1 MKLQG
6 KTALITGGTSGI
18 GLATAQLM
26 QREGAR
32 VAVTGRSPEKLA
44 RARQALGPDALVLE
58 SDCGKIEAIDKLV
71 QDVGAAFGQLNVLV
85 LNAGIASPAPLEAV
99 SEASFDEV
107 VAINCKGV
115 FFTLQKSLPLLVAGS
130 SVIVTTSITNRVG
143 APMFSVYAA
152 CKAAQRSLVSSLA
165 LELIPRNIRINA
177 VSPGPIS
184 TPGFHD
190 IGLPV
195 EVTQSIQKQIES
207 KAPTRRLGA
216 SEEVAKAMVFL
227 ASDDASYIVG
237 EELVIDGGL
246 SLLSGLA
253 P

>member
-18 GLATAQLM
+18 GLATAQLF
-26 QREGAR
+26 QAAGAR
-32 VAVTGRSPEKLA
+32 VAVTGRSPENIAQA
-44 RARQALGPDALVLE
+44 REVLGPAALVVE
-58 SDCGKIEAIDKLV
+58 SNCGQLNAIDKLV
-71 QDVGAAFGQLNVLV
+71 GTIGSAFGHLDILV

-99 SEASFDEV
+99 SEANYDEV
-107 VAINCKGV
+107 MATNCKGV
-115 FFTLQKSLPLLVAGS
+115 FFTLQKVLPLLVEGS

-165 LELIPRNIRINA
+165 LELIPRKIRVNA

-184 TPGFHD
+184 TPGFHNV
-190 IGLPV
+190 GLPA
-195 EVTQSIQKQIES
+195 EVTQSIQKQIEG
-207 KAPTRRLGA
+207 KAPTRRLGT
-216 SEEVAKAMVFL
+216 SDEVAKAILFL
-227 ASDDASYIVG
+227 ASDDSSYVVG
-237 EELVIDGGL
+237 EELVVDGGL